1 MGCDNGCM
9 LIWGNTGQGLSDGF
23 IQFLRD
29 EGVVE

>member
-9 LIWGNTGQGLSDGF
+9 LIWSHGDHVLPDSF
-23 IQFLRD
+23 IEVLRR